1 MPTLDS
7 SEKERALQE
16 VTEELKQLHENKQ
29 SGLNRILRQ
38 IAVGALLVL
47 ALFALCNAL
56 SGLRVDG
63 AHEELG
69 PGIPVV
75 LFVLGSAVIF
85 GWHLLRPKP

>member
-16 VTEELKQLHENKQ
+16 VTEELKRLHDNAQ
-29 SGLNRILRQ
+29 SGLGRMLRQ
-38 IAVGALLVL
+38 IAVGALSVL
-47 ALFALCNAL
+47 ALFTLCSGL

-69 PGIPVV
+69 PGVPVV
-75 LFVLGSAVIF
+75 IFILGSALIF
-85 GWHLLRPKP
+85 GWHLVRPKK

>member
-1 MPTLDS
+1 MRTLDS

-16 VTEELKQLHENKQ
+16 VTEELNRLHETTQ

-38 IAVGALLVL
+38 ILVGGFFVL
-47 ALFALCNAL
+47 ALFALCTGL

-63 AHEELG
+63 AREELG

-75 LFVLGSAVIF
+75 LFILGSATIF